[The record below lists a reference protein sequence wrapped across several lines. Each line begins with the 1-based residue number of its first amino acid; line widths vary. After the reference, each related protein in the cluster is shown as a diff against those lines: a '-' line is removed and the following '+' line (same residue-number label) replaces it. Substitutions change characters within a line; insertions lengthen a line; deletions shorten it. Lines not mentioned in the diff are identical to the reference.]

1 MKYSE
6 ILNYIKTSTYPDKE
20 KIRMDIYE
28 KHKKSRKKAL
38 KTSGVL
44 VISILLILIGAYTFI
59 QSVGLGSASDIPE
72 NLVKISPI
80 ASVRPTSFS
89 GQNITLDTDLKIVTS
104 KPCSKKEFKEVFK
117 VSPKTNYSL
126 IKTSGNTFTVKF
138 ENKLSPNT
146 VYSINS
152 VADGQTIY
160 SWAYQTETKFEVT
173 GCFPN
178 TKNINPTDT
187 VYVEFTHSNT
197 ENFIENFS
205 IYPSISGTFEQY
217 GNRWMFIPSGEFE
230 KDILYTVTINKS
242 VSGGN
247 SETLE
252 KDYSFSFCVSD
263 EAEQDSPTVL
273 HSSNDMIDT
282 FSKNTVPLV
291 TVSNLNTNTDKVD
304 ITVYKIP
311 SVSGIKNTL

>member
-1 MKYSE
+1 M
-6 ILNYIKTSTYPDKE
+6 
-20 KIRMDIYE
+20 
-28 KHKKSRKKAL
+28 
-38 KTSGVL
+38 
-44 VISILLILIGAYTFI
+44 
-59 QSVGLGSASDIPE
+59 
-72 NLVKISPI
+72 
-80 ASVRPTSFS
+80 
-89 GQNITLDTDLKIVTS
+89 
-104 KPCSKKEFKEVFK
+104 
-117 VSPKTNYSL
+117 
-126 IKTSGNTFTVKF
+126 KF

-160 SWAYQTETKFEVT
+160 SWAYQTETKFKVT

-291 TVSNLNTNTDKVD
+291 TVSNLNTNTDKLEAKRGLYLERFFDGSSSLSNIKFVD
-304 ITVYKIP
+304 GALGYNSYTILKRLYDIYQGTDNNAYTTMLNV
-311 SVSGIKNTL
+311 